1 MLSSIEIKNNKIKS
15 KKIVKKLINKYG
27 KDIPIY
33 LNYHKN
39 KNYEF
44 LFAVMMSAQTTD
56 LRVNEVTKNLYKKY
70 KKLSDF
76 ANANL
81 EELEKDIKPV
91 GFYHEKAISIIQT
104 AKDLIYKFGSKVPD
118 NFDDLVKLRGV
129 GNKTAA
135 VVLGHIFNI
144 PAMAVDTHVNRISN
158 KLFTLNEKNPDVVC
172 EMLKQIVEKKYWV
185 LWNTHIIALGREI
198 CSARNPKCSMC
209 FLKDLCNFYNM

>member
-1 MLSSIEIKNNKIKS
+1 MMSSIEIKNNRAKS
-15 KKIVKKLINKYG
+15 KKIVKKLIDRYG
-27 KDIPIY
+27 KEIPVY

-39 KNYEF
+39 KKYEF

-56 LRVNEVTKNLYKKY
+56 IRVNEVTKVLYKKY

-81 EELEKDIKPV
+81 KEFEKDIKPV
-91 GFYHEKAISIIQT
+91 GFYHQKAISVINT
-104 AKDLIYKFGSKVPD
+104 ARDLIDKFKGEVPN

-135 VVLGHIFNI
+135 VVLGHIWDI

-198 CSARNPKCSMC
+198 CLARSPKCSIC
-209 FLKDLCNFYNM
+209 FLKNLCNFYNI

>member
-1 MLSSIEIKNNKIKS
+1 MMSFIEIKNNRAKS
-15 KKIVKKLINKYG
+15 KKIVKKLIDKYG
-27 KDIPIY
+27 KEIPVY

-39 KNYEF
+39 KEYEF

-56 LRVNEVTKNLYKKY
+56 IRVNEVTKVLYKKY

-81 EELEKDIKPV
+81 KEFEEDIKPV
-91 GFYHEKAISIIQT
+91 GFYHQKAISVIKT
-104 AKDLIYKFGSKVPD
+104 AKDLIDKYGGRVPD

-135 VVLGHIFNI
+135 VVLGHIWGI

-198 CSARNPKCSMC
+198 CLARSPKCSIC
-209 FLKDLCNFYNM
+209 FLKSLCDFYNM